1 MILKSSL
8 NQINEFFLHIS
19 NHIRNFYLNSSIY
32 NKKISKIIEGD
43 LQYVPSPNLLD
54 CIIKYDKK
62 KKNIEEYLINSIWTN
77 EKISEKN
84 YKKLHNFFWLFSI
97 DLKSSKKITQSI
109 ISNWID
115 LNHNYNQNNWEIDI
129 LSKRLISWISNSQLT
144 YDQSTEKYKEKF
156 NNIIKKQIN
165 HLINE
170 INRSELVDDK
180 MIGCSAIILA
190 GLSYQN
196 KENYLNYGQNLL
208 KKIISSSFDQDGF
221 PKSRNIRQLSFYLKY
236 LVLIREWL
244 KESRSEIPEYINE
257 IIFRLGNAY
266 NFIWKS
272 IKQPLLFNGNHE
284 ANNYDFDKYL
294 EAYGYKFNNKNN
306 FMGGYGV
313 FKNKNFA
320 LVMDLGTSPEKKFSS
335 NYQSGSLSFEFLY
348 KNQKIIC
355 NSGYF
360 QNHNHQLN
368 MISKS
373 TANHSTLIIDNRS
386 STKFKKNLS
395 GVSKIDKSL
404 KILKK
409 DFSSEKYHWKLCGSH
424 DGYLKE
430 YGIVHERQI
439 EFFPDKNEL
448 IGQDKILK
456 KRNFKPSNFE
466 IRFHLMPNI
475 KITKTQDNKS
485 VLIELENSGWRFFSV
500 NHHIQIE
507 TGLYFGK
514 KNSFTENQNIFISG
528 VTQNEDQIIRWK
540 IQKII

>member
-8 NQINEFFLHIS
+8 NQINEFFLYLS
-19 NHIRNFYLNSSIY
+19 NHIRKFYLNSSIY
-32 NKKISKIIEGD
+32 NKKISKIIEGE

-62 KKNIEEYLINSIWTN
+62 KKNIEEYLINSIWKN
-77 EKISEKN
+77 KKITEN
-84 YKKLHNFFWLFSI
+84 NFKKLHNFFWLFSI

-115 LNHNYNQNNWEIDI
+115 LNHNYNQNNWEIDT

-144 YDQSTEKYKEKF
+144 YDESTKEYKEKF

-190 GLSYQN
+190 GLSYQD

-266 NFIWKS
+266 NFIWQS
-272 IKQPLLFNGNHE
+272 TKQPLLFNGNHE
-284 ANNYDFDKYL
+284 SNNYDFDKYL

-306 FMGGYGV
+306 FMGGYGL

-320 LVMDLGTSPEKKFSS
+320 LIMDLGTSPEKKFSS

-368 MISKS
+368 RISKS
-373 TANHSTLIIDNRS
+373 SANHSTLIIDNRS
-386 STKFKKNLS
+386 SMKFKKYLS
-395 GVSKIDKSL
+395 GVSRINKSL

-409 DFSSEKYHWKLCGSH
+409 KISSEKYHWKLCGSH

-430 YGIVHERQI
+430 YGIVHERQV
-439 EFFPDKNEL
+439 EFFPDKFKL

-456 KRNFKPSNFE
+456 KRNFKSSNFE

-485 VLIELENSGWRFFSV
+485 VLIELENSGWRFFSE

-528 VTQNEDQIIRWK
+528 ITQNEDQIIRWEIK
-540 IQKII
+540 KII